1 MTPDLQQSISS
12 QVQRVAADISARL
25 SQVAKEPP
33 EFAAYFQIHA
43 DCVMQALQP
52 VGLAYEMATGQTFQ
66 RAYSLNYETL
76 KLQNA
81 PAQSLAFQRSVKL
94 AADQSKPIFLDANT
108 SPVDGL
114 RGLQPEDAPAPENLP
129 PHNLTPYQQVF
140 VPIPLSKKMIG
151 VLHAWFAPGDATMAN
166 ARLAIL
172 GHAAG
177 EIELYLK
184 ARRISDISQELSRIS
199 TYSRFLEDV
208 AGDQDMES
216 VSWKLVNYAREAIGC
231 DRVCMLTDSQY
242 GLAEAKGLPA
252 SDRLALQACSGL
264 RRPHPRSEHAEV
276 LKAHASELLKLAV
289 GETPAADPVPENSQS
304 ANAAT
309 DPAATT
315 PAGNEGKT
323 APVESAGRPTTSSS
337 ATDARPQMRIIF
349 TTRDPAKTSSRPD
362 AVNRYFE
369 VIGMNWSTVL
379 PLYDRNNRVCGT
391 LLFEGQQTNDK
402 MAALFMQMRDL
413 AVSGGR
419 ALSTALIWERRRTL
433 RGARVLMRWRDQL
446 MGTSR
451 RRLAIKYG
459 IPTLLTILLLAFP
472 FPHRIGGDATVRP
485 VNVQTVAALTSGRL
499 LAVNAREGDRVKK
512 GQVLCTLDSADLRLQ
527 LQQTEQERER
537 AETEASL
544 ALRQD
549 RSETRMQIARLTAKK
564 TETMAEQLRREIEFT
579 EIRAPFDGILV
590 GPQDL
595 TQRRGQIV
603 RVGET
608 MAEVV
613 DPSQWEVRVS
623 VREQDVP
630 KLVDAVE
637 VARRANAKGGVPA
650 VMALAANP
658 NVKYHLQLTDPKSF
672 SYRLETS
679 GGKYNFS
686 AILPI
691 SGMGNGAAPPST
703 DGEIKG
709 GYTGSVKFLCGR
721 RALAELLFGDFIRFL
736 KLTFL

>member
-1 MTPDLQQSISS
+1 M
-12 QVQRVAADISARL
+12 QRIAADISARL

-33 EFAAYFQIHA
+33 EFAAYLQIHA
-43 DCVMQALQP
+43 DCVVQALQP

-66 RAYSLNYETL
+66 RAFTHNYESL
-76 KLQNA
+76 KLQDA
-81 PAQSLAFQRSVKL
+81 PAQDLAFQRSVRL
-94 AADQSKPIFLDANT
+94 AAEQGKAIFLDANT

-140 VPIPLSKKMIG
+140 VPIALSKKMIG
-151 VLHAWFAPGDATMAN
+151 VLHAWFSPGDATMAN
-166 ARLAIL
+166 ARVAIL
-172 GHAAG
+172 SHAAG

-184 ARRISDISQELSRIS
+184 ARRISDISQELSRIN

-216 VSWKLVNYAREAIGC
+216 VSWKLVNYAREAVGC

-242 GLAEAKGLPA
+242 GLPEAKGLPA

-264 RRPHPRSEHAEV
+264 RRPHPRSEHAQV

-289 GETPAADPVPENSQS
+289 IESYEADPASDSAKSTNSAHDQAAAAPS
-304 ANAAT
+304 GNGGNAAT
-309 DPAATT
+309 AEPAAR
-315 PAGNEGKT
+315 P
-323 APVESAGRPTTSSS
+323 SAS
-337 ATDARPQMRIIF
+337 ASAMETRPQMRIIF
-349 TTRDPAKTSSRPD
+349 TTRDPSKTSSRPE

-419 ALSTALIWERRRTL
+419 ALSTSLIWERRRTL
-433 RGARVLMRWRDQL
+433 RGARLLMRWRDQL
-446 MGTSR
+446 IGTSR
-451 RRLAIKYG
+451 RRIAIKYG
-459 IPTLLTILLLAFP
+459 IPAILAILLLVYP
-472 FPHRIGGDATVRP
+472 FPYRIAGDATVRP
-485 VNVQTVAALTSGRL
+485 VNVQTVAALTNGRL
-499 LAVNAREGDRVKK
+499 LAVNVREGDRVKK

-564 TETMAEQLRREIEFT
+564 AETMAQQLRREIEFT

-595 TQRRGQIV
+595 TQRRGQII
-603 RVGET
+603 RFGET
-608 MAEVV
+608 VAEVV
-613 DPSQWEVRVS
+613 DPSKWEVRVS

-630 KLVDAVE
+630 TLIAAVE
-637 VARRANAKGGVPA
+637 GARRDKANGGIPA
-650 VMALAANP
+650 IMALAANP
-658 NVKYHLQLTDPKSF
+658 SVKYHLQLTDPNSF
-672 SYRLETS
+672 AHRLETA

-686 AILPI
+686 AIIPMDSVETEAALPARDR
-691 SGMGNGAAPPST
+691 G
-703 DGEIKG
+703 IKS
-709 GYTGSVKFLCGR
+709 GYTGNVKFLCGHR
-721 RALAELLFGDFIRFL
+721 PLAQLLFGDFIRFL
-736 KLTFL
+736 KLTFF